1 MTARRRSSLM
11 ILVDTNVFSEL
22 QKTQPDPKVVAW
34 LHANKDDTLL
44 STVVI
49 AEIRFG
55 IQLTSG
61 ARKRRILVGWLERIV
76 AQHKGNR
83 TLDFDTASAL
93 KFGDIMARLQLNGQH
108 AGIHDGQIA
117 AQALVHGHQIATRN
131 AKDFRHEDVDVIDPW
146 ES

>member
-1 MTARRRSSLM
+1 M

-22 QKTQPDPKVVAW
+22 QKTQPDKRVVAW
-34 LHANKDDTLL
+34 LHAHKDETIL
-44 STVVI
+44 SVIVI

-61 ARKRRILVGWLERIV
+61 ERKRSILIGWLERLI
-76 AQHKGNR
+76 AEHAGTR
-83 TLDFDTASAL
+83 TLIFDTASGL
-93 KFGDIMARLQLNGQH
+93 KYGDIMARLQLAGQH

-131 AKDFRHEDVDVIDPW
+131 AKDFRHDDVEVIDPW
-146 ES
+146 KD